1 MARLCVGYDLLS
13 INVPK
18 KSAMRTFV
26 KKAGTKLDRRDF
38 VASLETGLAVIE
50 AFDAAHSRLTL
61 TECAERTGLS
71 RASARRYLLTLTQL
85 RYANYD
91 GKHFWLDLRV
101 LRLGYGLLAGASLP
115 RLAQPVLDI
124 VAWQSQEMASLAVLD
139 DGAAVFVARAQSRRL
154 FAPTVGVGT
163 RLPAWCSAAGRVLLS
178 TLTDEELSLRLGHA
192 DLVAHTHNTVANPRD
207 VFELIRAVRAQ
218 GYAINNEEI
227 ERGICAIAVPVVARN
242 GRVEAAMT
250 INTLSANVAADKMAE
265 RFLPVLLSGA
275 QTLAQQL

>member
-1 MARLCVGYDLLS
+1 
-13 INVPK
+13 
-18 KSAMRTFV
+18 MRTFV
-26 KKAGTKLDRRDF
+26 KKGGTTLDRRDF

-85 RYANYD
+85 GYANYD
-91 GKHFWLDLRV
+91 GKHFSLDLRV

-115 RLAQPVLDI
+115 RLAQPVLDT

-139 DGAAVFVARAQSRRL
+139 EDAAVFVARAQSRRV

-178 TLTDEELSLRLGHA
+178 TLTDEQLSLRLGHA
-192 DLVAHTHNTVANPRD
+192 PIVAHTSNTIATPQG
-207 VFELIRAVRAQ
+207 VFEEVRMVRAK
-218 GYAINNEEI
+218 GYAVNNEEI
-227 ERGICAIAVPVVARN
+227 EVGIRAIAVPVQGRS

-250 INTLSANVAADKMAE
+250 INTLSARVAAEEMAD

-275 QTLAQQL
+275 KTLAQQL